1 MLNKTLLCGAWL
13 CAIVAAN
20 LSIAHWG
27 PQAALYNGFLFLGLD
42 LSTRDALHDMW
53 RGRLIR
59 NMGALIAV
67 GGALSW
73 VLARL
78 LTDPV
83 LNVERIALAS
93 LVAFTCAAMADTL
106 VYHRL
111 RDHTWYVRA
120 NQSNLVSAAVDS
132 VLFLTIAGIWSFQLG
147 FGLWCAK
154 VAGGVS
160 WSFLLAKNA
169 DGRAWAARNREAHSR
184 A

>member
-1 MLNKTLLCGAWL
+1 MLNKTSLCAAWL
-13 CAIVAAN
+13 AAIVAAN

-53 RGRLIR
+53 RDHLIR
-59 NMGALIAV
+59 NMAALIAV

-73 VLARL
+73 FLARL

-93 LVAFTCAAMADTL
+93 LVAFTCAALADTF
-106 VYHRL
+106 VYHQL
-111 RDHTWYVRA
+111 RDNTWYERA
-120 NQSNLVSAAVDS
+120 NQSNIVSAAVDS

-154 VAGGVS
+154 VAGGVA
-160 WSFLLAKNA
+160 WSFVLAKGG
-169 DGRAWAARNREAHSR
+169 DGRAWTRRNRTAHR
-184 A
+184 TA